1 MKALAGLLLAASV
14 NAHMNLAVPVP
25 FSYEKVKEDKA
36 PITAQQY
43 PCKIQYGFD
52 ITQMN
57 NIAVGAEQTL
67 SFDGTAIHGGGSCQ
81 LSVTTDKVPTASSKF
96 KVIMSMEGGC
106 PGTTAPEQFKF
117 KLPDSIPNGQVTLA
131 WTWFSRLSGGPE
143 LYMNCAPV
151 TVTGGASDTSKFDQ
165 LPDMFVANIA
175 SVDCKSPPNFNVLF
189 PDPGQN
195 VLTDESA
202 AKNEPPTG
210 SACGKAVSGGG
221 ASASG
226 GATSAAAAQSSAAV
240 VQSSA
245 VQSSAAAAI
254 PTSNPGGVFAPSA
267 SSAAAIEPTS
277 TMTTLVTV
285 TASLSDPAMATSAPA
300 ASEPAA
306 SASEPAASEPAA
318 SEPAASASAPAAVPT
333 SSGGGGTGCTTNGA
347 VLCNGPTQFGLCDNG
362 KVVWQP
368 VAAGTTCSNGQ
379 ITRRAFHRQLRGR
392 VALPRAED
400 ALERV

>member
-1 MKALAGLLLAASV
+1 MTVKALAGLLLAASV
-14 NAHMNLAVPVP
+14 NAHMNMAVPVP
-25 FSYEKVKEDKA
+25 FSYEKIKEDKA

-43 PCKIQYGFD
+43 PCKTQYGFD

-57 NIAVGAEQTL
+57 NIAVGAEQSL

-81 LSVTTDKVPTASSKF
+81 LSVTTDKVPSASSKF

-175 SVDCKSPPNFNVLF
+175 TADCTTPPNFNVLF
-189 PDPGQN
+189 PNPGQN
-195 VLTDESA
+195 VVTDESA
-202 AKNEPPTG
+202 AKNEAPTG
-210 SACGKAVSGGG
+210 TGCGKAIAGGG
-221 ASASG
+221 ASPSG
-226 GATSAAAAQSSAAV
+226 GASSAAAAQSSAAV

-245 VQSSAAAAI
+245 IQSSAAAAI

-285 TASLSDPAMATSAPA
+285 TASLSDPAMTTSAPA
-300 ASEPAA
+300 
-306 SASEPAASEPAA
+306 ASEPAASEPAA
-318 SEPAASASAPAAVPT
+318 SEPAASASAPAAAAPT
-333 SSGGGGTGCTTNGA
+333 SSGGGNTGCTTNGA
-347 VLCNGPTQFGLCDNG
+347 VLCNGPTQFGLCDDG

-400 ALERV
+400 AVERT

>member
-1 MKALAGLLLAASV
+1 MIMANPIPFSV
-14 NAHMNLAVPVP
+14 NSITN
-25 FSYEKVKEDKA
+25 A
-36 PITAQQY
+36 PITAAQY
-43 PCKIQYGFD
+43 PCQSNAGFT
-52 ITQMN
+52 ISQMN
-57 NIAVGAEQTL
+57 NMKVGDTQSL
-67 SFDGTAIHGGGSCQ
+67 SFKGSAVHGGGSCQ
-81 LSVTTDKVPTASSKF
+81 LSITTDKVPTANSKF

-106 PGTTAPEQFKF
+106 PGIDGPKDFSFKI
-117 KLPDSIPNGQVTLA
+117 PDSIPNGQVTLA

-151 TVTGGASDTSKFDQ
+151 TVSGGASDTSKFDQ

-195 VLTDESA
+195 VVTDESA
-202 AKNEPPTG
+202 AKNEAPTG

-221 ASASG
+221 ASPSG
-226 GATSAAAAQSSAAV
+226 GASSAAAAQSSAAV

-245 VQSSAAAAI
+245 VQSSAAAVI

-285 TASLSDPAMATSAPA
+285 TASLSDPAMTTSAPA
-300 ASEPAA
+300 
-306 SASEPAASEPAA
+306 ASEPAASEPAA
-318 SEPAASASAPAAVPT
+318 SEPAASASAPAAAAPT
-333 SSGGGGTGCTTNGA
+333 SSGGGNTGCTTNGA
-347 VLCNGPTQFGLCDNG
+347 VLCNGPTQFGLCDDG

-400 ALERV
+400 AVERM

>member
-1 MKALAGLLLAASV
+1 MTMKALASLLLVASV
-14 NAHMNLAVPVP
+14 NAHMNMAVPVP
-25 FSYEKVKEDKA
+25 FSYEKIKEDKA

-43 PCKIQYGFD
+43 PCKTQYGFD

-57 NIAVGAEQTL
+57 NIAVGAEQSL

-81 LSVTTDKVPTASSKF
+81 LSVTTDKVPSASSKF

-175 SVDCKSPPNFNVLF
+175 TADCTTPPNFNVLF
-189 PDPGQN
+189 PNPGQN
-195 VLTDESA
+195 VVTDESA
-202 AKNEPPTG
+202 AKNEAPTG
-210 SACGKAVSGGG
+210 TGCGKAIAGGG

-226 GATSAAAAQSSAAV
+226 GASSAAAAQSSAAV
-240 VQSSA
+240 

-306 SASEPAASEPAA
+306 SEPAA
-318 SEPAASASAPAAVPT
+318 SEPAASASAPAAAAPT
-333 SSGGGGTGCTTNGA
+333 SSSGGNTGCTTNGA
-347 VLCNGPTQFGLCDNG
+347 VLCNGPTQFGLCDDG

-400 ALERV
+400 AVERV

>member
-1 MKALAGLLLAASV
+1 MPLRTTLKALAALLLTSSAD
-14 NAHMNLAVPVP
+14 AHMIMASPVP
-25 FSYEKVKEDKA
+25 FSVDSITNA
-36 PITAQQY
+36 PITAAQY
-43 PCKIQYGFD
+43 PCQSNAGFT
-52 ITQMN
+52 ISQMN
-57 NIAVGAEQTL
+57 NMKVGDTQSL
-67 SFDGTAIHGGGSCQ
+67 SFKGSAVHGGGSCQ
-81 LSVTTDKVPTASSKF
+81 LSITTDKVPTANSKF

-106 PGTTAPEQFKF
+106 PGIDGPKDFSFKI
-117 KLPDSIPNGQVTLA
+117 PDSIPNGQVTLA

-175 SVDCKSPPNFNVLF
+175 SVDCKSPPNLNVLF

-195 VLTDESA
+195 VVTDESA
-202 AKNEPPTG
+202 AKNEAPTG
-210 SACGKAVSGGG
+210 AGCGKAIAGGGG

-226 GATSAAAAQSSAAV
+226 GATSAAAGQSSAAV
-240 VQSSA
+240 FQPSA
-245 VQSSAAAAI
+245 IQSSAAAAI

-285 TASLSDPAMATSAPA
+285 TASLSDPAMTTSAPA

-306 SASEPAASEPAA
+306 SEPVA
-318 SEPAASASAPAAVPT
+318 SEPAASASAPAAAVPT
-333 SSGGGGTGCTTNGA
+333 SPGGGNTGCTTNGA
-347 VLCNGPTQFGLCDNG
+347 VLCNGPTQFGLCNDG

-400 ALERV
+400 AVERM

>member
-1 MKALAGLLLAASV
+1 MIMA
-14 NAHMNLAVPVP
+14 NPVP
-25 FSYEKVKEDKA
+25 FSVNSITNA
-36 PITAQQY
+36 PITAAQY
-43 PCKIQYGFD
+43 PCQSNAGFT
-52 ITQMN
+52 ISQMN
-57 NIAVGAEQTL
+57 NMKVGDTQSL
-67 SFDGTAIHGGGSCQ
+67 SFKGSAVHGGGSCQ
-81 LSVTTDKVPTASSKF
+81 LSITTDKVPTANSKF

-106 PGTTAPEQFKF
+106 PGIDGPKDFSFKI
-117 KLPDSIPNGQVTLA
+117 PDSIPNGQVTLA

-151 TVTGGASDTSKFDQ
+151 TVSGGASDTSKFDQ

-195 VLTDESA
+195 VVTDESA

-221 ASASG
+221 ASPSG
-226 GATSAAAAQSSAAV
+226 GASSAAAAQSSAVV
-240 VQSSA
+240 VQPSA
-245 VQSSAAAAI
+245 LQSSAAAAI

-306 SASEPAASEPAA
+306 SEPAA
-318 SEPAASASAPAAVPT
+318 SEPAASASAPATAVPT
-333 SSGGGGTGCTTNGA
+333 SSGGGNTGCTTNGA
-347 VLCNGPTQFGLCDNG
+347 VLCNGPTQFGLCDDG

-400 ALERV
+400 AVERM